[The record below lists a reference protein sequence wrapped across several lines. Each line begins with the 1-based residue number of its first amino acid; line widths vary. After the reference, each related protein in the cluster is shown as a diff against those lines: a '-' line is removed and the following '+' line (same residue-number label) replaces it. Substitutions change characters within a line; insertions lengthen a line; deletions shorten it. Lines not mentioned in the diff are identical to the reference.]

1 LPLPTPSRRPCAW
14 ALPAAGLTALLLAAP
29 VAHAQG
35 PSLAVEDTMTTEVS
49 EVLVRAPRVTLNEIL
64 DRVARGEARRDSLLK
79 DMSFTATLRFM
90 RNTEGKKA
98 PELLAESV
106 SKVYKKKPDMVRSVK
121 LRQYD
126 KYPEKDGDGMVEN
139 DFSPSMGETI
149 VNFALRPE
157 NRRSYKFTIEDRK
170 LLGDHLIYTLS
181 FEPRSSLAAGE
192 PSGRLWVD
200 TREFVIVRQE
210 IEFRSSPVPLF
221 LKSIKRMVVERQ
233 RSGEFWVLSRALV
246 RMELT
251 VPMPRIGKTFD
262 FGLSFTDYA
271 INTGLPDTLFT
282 EAGRRA
288 SARRG
293 S

>member
-1 LPLPTPSRRPCAW
+1 MPPSPSPPWLSAARPWGW
-14 ALPAAGLTALLLAAP
+14 AFAVVLLAAP
-29 VAHAQG
+29 VTYAQG

-49 EVLVRAPRVTLNEIL
+49 EVLVRAPRVTLDEIL
-64 DRVARGEARRDSLLK
+64 NRVAKGEARRDSLLK
-79 DMSFTATLRFM
+79 DMSFTATLRFL

-106 SKVYKKKPDMVRSVK
+106 SKVYKKKPDMVRAVK

-139 DFSPSMGETI
+139 EFSPSMGESI

-157 NRRSYKFTIEDRK
+157 NRRNYKFEIEDRK
-170 LLGDHLIYTLS
+170 LLGNHLVYTLR
-181 FEPRSSLAAGE
+181 FEPKSSLAAGE

-210 IEFRSSPVPLF
+210 IEFRTSPVPLF
-221 LKSIKRMVVERQ
+221 LKSIKRMVVERVQ
-233 RSGEFWVLSRALV
+233 TGEFWVLSRALV

-262 FGLSFTDYA
+262 FGIAYSDYA
-271 INTGLPDTLFT
+271 INTGLPDSLFT
-282 EAGRRA
+282 QPGKRA
-288 SARRG
+288 SARKG